1 MTEVPQPLIAVTGA
15 TGRLGGRVARRLA
28 EAGARQRLVVRQPD
42 RAPVLPGCDIARAA
56 YHDGAAV
63 AEALAGVDT
72 VFMVSGAE
80 SARRVEEHRTFID
93 AAVAA
98 GVRRLVYTSFYGAAP
113 DATFTLA
120 RDHWHTEEHLKAS
133 GLAWTVLRDNLYL
146 DVLPLFADDEG
157 VLRGPAGQGRV
168 AAVAIDDIA
177 DVATAVLREPGRHDG
192 QTYDLTGP
200 QALTLTQVAEIV
212 TLVTGRQLRYHPET
226 EAEAYASRARYQA
239 PDWQVEAWV
248 STYLAIGSGELA
260 TPTDAVRRLT
270 GVDPLTLEDLLRLG

>member
-15 TGRLGGRVARRLA
+15 TGRLGGRVAQRLA
-28 EAGARQRLVVRQPD
+28 EAGVRQRLVVREPD
-42 RAPVLPGCDIARAA
+42 RAPVLPRCDIARAA

-63 AEALAGVDT
+63 TEALTGVDT

-80 SARRVEEHRTFID
+80 SARRVDEHRTFID

-98 GVRRLVYTSFYGAAP
+98 GVRRIVYTSFYGAAP

-146 DVLPLFADDEG
+146 DVLPQFADAEG

-177 DVATAVLREPGRHDG
+177 DVATTVLREPGHDG

-200 QALTLTQVAEIV
+200 QALTLGQVAEIV
-212 TLVTGRQLRYHPET
+212 TLVTGRPMRYHAET
-226 EAEAYASRARYQA
+226 EAEAYASRRHYQA
-239 PDWQVEAWV
+239 PGWQVEAWV
-248 STYLAIGSGELA
+248 STYLAIASGELA

>member
-1 MTEVPQPLIAVTGA
+1 MTEVPQPLVAVTGA
-15 TGRLGGRVARRLA
+15 TGRLGGRVAHRLA
-28 EAGARQRLVVRQPD
+28 EAGVRQRLVVRQPE
-42 RAPVLPGCDIARAA
+42 RAPVLPGCEIARAA

-63 AEALAGVDT
+63 TEALTGVDT

-80 SARRVEEHRTFID
+80 SARRVAEHRTFID

-146 DVLPLFADDEG
+146 DVLPLFADAEG
-157 VLRGPAGQGRV
+157 VIRGPAGDGRV

-177 DVATAVLREPGRHDG
+177 DVAATVLREPGRHDG

-200 QALTLTQVAEIV
+200 QALTLAQVAEIV
-212 TLVTGRQLRYHPET
+212 TLVTGRPMRYHAET
-226 EAEAYASRARYQA
+226 PAEAYQSRTHYQA

-248 STYLAIGSGELA
+248 STYLAIGTGELA
-260 TPTDAVRRLT
+260 APTDAVKRLT